1 MSRFSSPIRRRS
13 PLGGRVWTG
22 CLSGWLLVTAAWAQI
37 LPVARLS
44 TVYPAGA
51 TRGVETMVTVTG
63 TDLEEPQ
70 ALLFSDARVT
80 AKVTPTNSAA
90 FLVTVPSD
98 VPPGLIDVRWAGRFG
113 VSNPRAFV
121 VNPGPELLSVATNTL
136 PKVAQE
142 LPVETVVNGRM
153 AANASAWYRVSL
165 EAGKRYVARVES
177 RELDSRLE
185 PVLEW
190 RELGG
195 RPLAESRHGFLEFVP
210 GTNGTWFVGVRD
222 NTYRGGEDFVYRL
235 TVTSGPHVDFAVPL
249 VLRDGETNRVT
260 LWGRNLPGSRLSAR
274 LGVDRRPLEEVE
286 VEIVPPTPDARPVA
300 TEGFRRPVGTS
311 VAAESWVWR
320 WTPTNGISNPVLFS
334 LSPLPVVASV
344 TNGLTEVGPPVEF
357 CGFFPAPGELSGVTF
372 AAKKG
377 EVWWLELSSE
387 RLGFVADPRAVVERV
402 RSTPGEKGETQFA
415 DVLELGD
422 LDTNLGG
429 SDFNTVT
436 RDAAARLEAPQDG
449 IYRIRVQDA
458 FNLGLASVRWP
469 YRLTLRRETPDVS
482 LVALPLQSPR
492 LNDNDRSAQT
502 QPLFL
507 RRGETQ
513 LIRVVAFRRD
523 GFGGEIEL
531 AATNLPAG
539 VTVPAMRIP
548 AGQNVA
554 FVPVTASEDAA
565 VPAEGVAWTM
575 LGRGPTGS
583 PRPVTWATVSWLIP
597 DWNERAVAARPVREG
612 RLAVSRVESAPV
624 TVRTTTNRL
633 DVPAT
638 GKWMVPVDVVRRGD
652 FPAAI
657 ALKPAG
663 RPEWDKSKPAT
674 VPEKA
679 TNAVLEFEVAELK
692 LPPGE
697 HTVWLQGTIAGKY
710 RNNPEA
716 LTEAEA
722 ELKAAEQALAAAS
735 AGEKEALEKRK
746 KAAEERRKAA
756 EERAKPRDVNLPLV
770 SVPFTVNVLPA
781 PAEPA
786 KTPPK

>member
-1 MSRFSSPIRRRS
+1 MSRSSRPLLRRLPGYGS
-13 PLGGRVWTG
+13 VWSG
-22 CLSGWLLVTAAWAQI
+22 CLGGWLLALTALAQT

-51 TRGVETMVTVTG
+51 TRGVDTVVTVTG
-63 TDLEEPQ
+63 TELEEPQ
-70 ALLFSDARVT
+70 GLLFSDARVT
-80 AKVTPTNSAA
+80 AKVTSTNSAA
-90 FLVTVPSD
+90 FVVVVPAE
-98 VPPGLIDVRWAGRFG
+98 VPPGLIDVRWTGRFG
-113 VSNPRAFV
+113 VSNPRAFAV
-121 VNPGPELLSVATNTL
+121 SLGPELLSVGTNTL

-153 AANASAWYRVSL
+153 AANAHAWYRVSL
-165 EAGKRYVARVES
+165 EAGKRYIARVES

-185 PVLEW
+185 PILEL
-190 RELGG
+190 REPEG
-195 RPLAESRHGFLEFVP
+195 RPVAESRLGFLEYVP
-210 GTNGTWFVGVRD
+210 RTNGVWILGVRD
-222 NTYRGGEDFVYRL
+222 NTYRGGEDFLYRL
-235 TVTSGPHVDFAVPL
+235 VVTTGPHVDFALPL
-249 VLRDGETNRVT
+249 ALRDGETNHVM
-260 LWGRNLPGSRLSAR
+260 LFGRNLPGGHPSAR
-274 LGVDRRPLEEVE
+274 RGVDRQALEEVE
-286 VEIVPPTPDARPVA
+286 VEIVVPTSTDRSVA
-300 TEGFRRPVGTS
+300 AEGCRRPVGTS

-320 WTPTNGISNPVLFS
+320 WAPTNGVSNPVLFS
-334 LSPLPVVASV
+334 LSALPVVASF
-344 TNGLTEVGPPVEF
+344 TNGLTEVVPPVEF
-357 CGFFPAPGELSGVTF
+357 GGFFPGPGELSGVTF
-372 AAKKG
+372 SAKKG
-377 EVWWLELSSE
+377 EVWWLDLSAE
-387 RLGFVADPRAVVERV
+387 RLGLVADPRAVVERV
-402 RSTPGEKGETQFA
+402 RSAPGEKGETQFA
-415 DVLELGD
+415 DVMELGD
-422 LDTNLGG
+422 IETNLGG
-429 SDFNTVT
+429 TDFNTAT
-436 RDAAARLEAPQDG
+436 RDVAARFEAPEDG
-449 IYRIRVQDA
+449 TYRIRVQDA
-458 FNLGLASVRWP
+458 FNLGLSSVRWP

-482 LVALPLQSPR
+482 LVALPLQPPR

-502 QPLFL
+502 QPVFL

-513 LIRVVAFRRD
+513 LVRVVAFRRD
-523 GFGGEIEL
+523 GFAGEIEL
-531 AATNLPAG
+531 IATNLPAG
-539 VTVPAMRIP
+539 VTVPGVRIA

-565 VPAEGVAWTM
+565 VPPEGVVLTL
-575 LGRGPTGS
+575 LGRGPSGT
-583 PRPVTWATVSWLIP
+583 PRPLTWATVSWMIP
-597 DWNERAVAARPVREG
+597 EWNERAVAVRPMLEG

-624 TVRTTTNRL
+624 TIRTTTNRCE
-633 DVPAT
+633 VPAT
-638 GKWMVPVDVVRRGD
+638 GKWTVPVDVVRRGD

-663 RPEWDKSKPAT
+663 RPEWDKAKPAT

-679 TNAVLEFEVAELK
+679 TNAVLEFDVTELK

-735 AGEKEALEKRK
+735 AAEKEARESRK

-770 SVPFTVNVLPA
+770 SVPFTVNILPA

>member
-1 MSRFSSPIRRRS
+1 MSRTSRPIVRCPPAGWS
-13 PLGGRVWTG
+13 VGTAGVA
-22 CLSGWLLVTAAWAQI
+22 GWLLMATALAQI

-44 TVYPAGA
+44 TVFPAGA
-51 TRGVETMVTVTG
+51 ARGTETVVTVSG

-80 AKVTPTNSAA
+80 ARVTPTNSSA
-90 FLVTVPSD
+90 FVVTVPAE

-113 VSNPRAFV
+113 VSNPRAFAV
-121 VNPGPELLSVATNTL
+121 GWQPEILSVVTNTL

-142 LPVETVVNGRM
+142 LPVETVVNGRV
-153 AANASAWYRVSL
+153 AANASACYRVSL

-185 PVLEW
+185 PILEW
-190 RELGG
+190 RESGG
-195 RPLAESRHGFLEFVP
+195 RPVAESRQGFLEFVP
-210 GTNGTWFVGVRD
+210 GTNGAWFLGVRD

-235 TVTSGPHVDFAVPL
+235 TVTSGPHVDFALPL
-249 VLRDGETNRVT
+249 VLREGESNRVT
-260 LWGRNLPGSRLSAR
+260 LLGRNLPGSRPSAR
-274 LGVDRRPLEEVE
+274 LGVDRQPLEEVE
-286 VEIVPPTPDARPVA
+286 VEIVAPSADARAVA
-300 TEGFRRPVGTS
+300 AEGFRRPVGTS

-320 WTPTNGISNPVLFS
+320 WAPTNGVSNPVLFS
-334 LSPLPVVASV
+334 LSPLPVVV
-344 TNGLTEVGPPVEF
+344 GFTNGLMEVVPPVEF
-357 CGFFPAPGELSGVTF
+357 CGIFPAPGELSGVTF
-372 AAKKG
+372 SAKKG
-377 EVWWLELSSE
+377 EVLWLELSGE

-402 RSTPGEKGETQFA
+402 RSTPGDKGETQFA
-415 DVLELGD
+415 DVMELGD
-422 LDTNLGG
+422 IDTNLGG
-429 SDFNTVT
+429 TDFNTST
-436 RDAAARLEAPQDG
+436 RDATARFEAPEDG
-449 IYRIRVQDA
+449 TYRIRVQDA

-482 LVALPLQSPR
+482 LVVLPLQPPR

-523 GFGGEIEL
+523 GFGGDIEL
-531 AATNLPAG
+531 TATNLPAG

-565 VPAEGVAWTM
+565 LAPEGVTWTL
-575 LGRGPTGS
+575 LGRGSTGS

-612 RLAVSRVESAPV
+612 RMAVSRVESAPV

-638 GKWMVPVDVVRRGD
+638 GKWSVPVDVVRRGD

-663 RPEWDKSKPAT
+663 RPEWDKAKPAT

-722 ELKAAEQALAAAS
+722 ELKAAEQALTSAS